1 MGRTLLRDQDRRKEG
16 IRLGRTDQH
25 GAPGDGTHRKTRAPL
40 HATQMDIQF
49 GGISVKLSQTNGVR
63 QGGPN
68 SPVVFSALVTKLPPP
83 PHHTSGYMDDVYVW
97 GENPKHVQ
105 QVVDILEKIFAEHGL
120 YVNHKKTNAIA
131 NVGTHTPGADKGTK
145 SCLDGPRLPVSFA
158 GGPAILAA
166 ELSTRARKAFFAN
179 RKTLCANTS
188 LASRLKVHTAVVREA
203 ALWGAPTWPLHES
216 LLRCANT
223 IQLQQ
228 VRTMLKMPR
237 RSGEDWVSWNSR
249 TLRHA
254 RMLLHKLECPR
265 WSTRALESIWRLW
278 GHIGRSEDTTTR
290 YLLWRGMHWWAAE
303 QRKPAREG
311 ARHSGQ
317 FNSQM
322 DTERH
327 ICNNAGSTQ
336 WWIVAHDRA
345 AWEHMLDPFL
355 AKHDVPWV
363 TACYLIP
370 YVPPTH
376 VYVPPVAL
384 TCCHLNPNVPA
395 QSGGVREA
403 SWC

>member
-1 MGRTLLRDQDRRKEG
+1 M
-16 IRLGRTDQH
+16 
-25 GAPGDGTHRKTRAPL
+25 
-40 HATQMDIQF
+40 
-49 GGISVKLSQTNGVR
+49 
-63 QGGPN
+63 
-68 SPVVFSALVTKLPPP
+68 VFSALVGDSLKTQSRVTISAWGPNTKLPPP

-131 NVGTHTPGADKGTK
+131 NVGTHTPGADKGTR

-203 ALWGAPTWPLHES
+203 APTWPLHES

-254 RMLLHKLECPR
+254 RMLLHMECPR

-290 YLLWRGMHWWAAE
+290 DLLWRGMHWWAAE

-327 ICNNAGSTQ
+327 VCNNAGSTQ

-345 AWEHMLDPFL
+345 AWEHILDPFL

-363 TACYLIP
+363 TGKQAASPTWHPTRPGNYGPWPLHAS
-370 YVPPTH
+370 PPLPRFFPQVFSQLDSPLGLTH
-376 VYVPPVAL
+376 FSES
-384 TCCHLNPNVPA
+384 PA
-395 QSGGVREA
+395 EHAHSCFCFVKRRLA
-403 SWC
+403 RD